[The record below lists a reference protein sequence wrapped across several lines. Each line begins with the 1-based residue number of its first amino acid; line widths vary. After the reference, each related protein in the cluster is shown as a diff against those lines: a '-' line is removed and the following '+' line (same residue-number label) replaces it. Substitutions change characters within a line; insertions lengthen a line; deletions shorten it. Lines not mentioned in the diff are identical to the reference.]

1 MAFALHL
8 AAAADLERAA
18 LIDLALA
25 TNVSGWAPPPR
36 GRSRHSP
43 HVMATAPQKSS
54 RPFRCGSALATHLRR
69 ADLFPAQAR
78 HRGWLSSD
86 SVCAWQLVGCDE
98 EQRVKSLSLDYTN
111 LRGTLPASLGAL
123 SRLEALDLEG
133 NFLSGTVPSQLGSL
147 ASLVQ
152 LGLGGTNRLSG
163 ALPATL
169 CAPLGRIV
177 GAGLP
182 GAKLSCDLGG
192 DARWLCPLPCAAV
205 AARCG
210 ARCDAAAAAAAV
222 AR

>member
-1 MAFALHL
+1 M
-8 AAAADLERAA
+8 
-18 LIDLALA
+18 
-25 TNVSGWAPPPR
+25 
-36 GRSRHSP
+36 
-43 HVMATAPQKSS
+43 
-54 RPFRCGSALATHLRR
+54 RR
-69 ADLFPAQAR
+69 DDLFPAQAR
-78 HRGWLSSD
+78 HRGWLSNE

-210 ARCDAAAAAAAV
+210 ARCDAAPDEVAAAAAAAAAAV
-222 AR
+222 ARWEDE